1 MSVPPTPTTET
12 GTVPKDAFIPLVAVV
27 DFHHARGPEVERW
40 FGVEEGR
47 DPAAEY
53 DWTLLPFMALS
64 DGAHALAE
72 DFSYFTLLRPAT
84 DAAPATSLF
93 GISCTRQMDAAQ
105 LLNRPADVTRSTV
118 QKAVVVIADSPQAFG
133 MLRERLSVVTQAWF
147 AQREFTDVE
156 ILRRFQE
163 SLADEKRRGLTHEE
177 EERDQYLGLSLR
189 ELVREFRWQTL
200 VLLKCCLLQPKMLF
214 FGTRCERLCLTQ
226 FSLISLIPRLLHN
239 LQDSAGPELDNYER
253 SLTMPTSLRTSD
265 RNSLLSY
272 MGLPLQIFGKGS
284 LFGPYT
290 PLQQLDILADF
301 GTKSY
306 IVGSTNS
313 LLLQQKDRYS
323 DILINLD
330 EGTVN
335 VTSPSLKAAL
345 QLSTPDRRWIDFITQ
360 NVNDTWDDANPSR
373 PKTMGYVGSEEF
385 IRVQFEEYLL
395 SLISSVK
402 YRAHLAR
409 HAHNPRMLLP
419 EIEGDPSQDFGNDFV
434 EAWSRTQ
441 NFRIW
446 NAHTDSHLF
455 DIVEPKH
462 PCAGGLTID
471 DIQRR
476 ITQQVQD
483 LHWDER
489 FAQGR
494 EVIGRNL
501 AAGKEKASTLFGK
514 LYADMEALREAQRK
528 KNEEARLSQA
538 RDGAAPTAGSNGQ
551 RQEHQQGGEKNGAAG
566 PASAVD
572 FAKAQQTMQTVG
584 SKAGAF
590 VNSWAAWAGEKRRA
604 AWGGRSP
611 TTTTSSGDASTPTST
626 TNSNTTTSS
635 TSSGGGGWGSGWVK
649 ISKNRTSSS
658 QQASPTTAPS
668 GYDALPSQQSDRAS
682 IMSNKRYSAGS
693 ISGESMLEDA
703 VAAGGAESTSAF
715 SSPVASPR
723 RGGRPPSAAAG
734 LEASGEA
741 ADQPKNPA
749 YDGSANVPAAATE
762 VVVPPVPS
770 QPSAAVREEESREL
784 EPRTKEERTSVE
796 EAEETRQEVGKE
808 KEGKAEPDPRS
819 EPEAVA
825 GPEPEPSPTLSPSPN
840 PAVAGAAETQE
851 APSKG

>member
-1 MSVPPTPTTET
+1 MSVPPTPTTTTTTTTTEK
-12 GTVPKDAFIPLVAVV
+12 GTSTREAFIPLVAVV

-40 FGVEEGR
+40 FGVEDGH

-64 DGAHALAE
+64 DGAHALTE

-84 DAAPATSLF
+84 ESAPATSLF
-93 GISCTRQMDAAQ
+93 GISCTRQMDASE

-147 AQREFTDVE
+147 AQRDFTDVE
-156 ILRRFQE
+156 ILRRFQD
-163 SLADEKRRGLTHEE
+163 SLADEKKRGLAHED
-177 EERDQYLGLSLR
+177 EERDHYLGLSLR

-200 VLLKCCLLQPKMLF
+200 VLFKCCLLQPKMLF

-226 FSLISLIPRLLHN
+226 FSLISLVPRLLHN
-239 LQDSAGPELDNYER
+239 LQDSAGPELDSYER
-253 SLTMPTSLRTSD
+253 NLTMPTSLRTSD
-265 RNSLLSY
+265 RNSLLAY

-330 EGTVN
+330 EGTIN
-335 VTSPSLKAAL
+335 VTSPSLKSAL

-395 SLISSVK
+395 ALISSVK

-409 HAHNPRMLLP
+409 HANNPRMLLP
-419 EIEGDPSQDFGNDFV
+419 DVEGDPSLDFGNDFV
-434 EAWSRTQ
+434 EAWSRTH
-441 NFRIW
+441 NYRIW
-446 NAHTDSHLF
+446 NSHTDSHLF

-462 PCAGGLTID
+462 PCAGGLTIE

-494 EVIGRNL
+494 EALGRNL

-514 LYADMEALREAQRK
+514 LYADMEALREAQRRK
-528 KNEEARLSQA
+528 SEEAKSAQS
-538 RDGAAPTAGSNGQ
+538 RDGASSTAGSHDQDQHGK
-551 RQEHQQGGEKNGAAG
+551 EKNGTG
-566 PASAVD
+566 SAVD
-572 FAKAQQTMQTVG
+572 LSKAQQTMQAVS

-590 VNSWAAWAGEKRRA
+590 VSSWAAWAGEKRRA
-604 AWGGRSP
+604 AWGGGKSSSSSLSSP
-611 TTTTSSGDASTPTST
+611 TTTTTTT
-626 TNSNTTTSS
+626 TNSNDDTPSSNTTNSNSS
-635 TSSGGGGWGSGWVK
+635 RNSSSGGGGWTSGWVRLSSSSS
-649 ISKNRTSSS
+649 SKNRGSAP
-658 QQASPTTAPS
+658 QSPTG
-668 GYDALPSQQSDRAS
+668 GYDALPTQPSDRAS
-682 IMSNKRYSAGS
+682 IISSASRHSTDASERAAVTAAEHRPLNSNRFSAGS
-693 ISGESMLEDA
+693 ISGESMLS
-703 VAAGGAESTSAF
+703 AAEAAEAASSVPPQTSGSPLLR
-715 SSPVASPR
+715 SSPSGKEGSGESE
-723 RGGRPPSAAAG
+723 GGRPEKQQG
-734 LEASGEA
+734 V
-741 ADQPKNPA
+741 D
-749 YDGSANVPAAATE
+749 TE
-762 VVVPPVPS
+762 ES
-770 QPSAAVREEESREL
+770 QQQQGKEKEEEEEEEEEEDGWRRSS
-784 EPRTKEERTSVE
+784 KEERTE
-796 EAEETRQEVGKE
+796 RD
-808 KEGKAEPDPRS
+808 PDPD
-819 EPEAVA
+819 
-825 GPEPEPSPTLSPSPN
+825 PSPPPSVSPN
-840 PAVAGAAETQE
+840 LAIAEAAEVQE
-851 APSKG
+851 LWGRR